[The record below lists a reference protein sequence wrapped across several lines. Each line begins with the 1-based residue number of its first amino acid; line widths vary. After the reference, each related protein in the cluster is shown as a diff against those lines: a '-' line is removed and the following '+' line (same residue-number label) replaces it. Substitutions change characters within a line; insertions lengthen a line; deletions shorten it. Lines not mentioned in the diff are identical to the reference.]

1 MMWPASIGSMHGGT
15 RTRTVVGSGDV
26 STADGTLR
34 VMTSTPNT
42 QVLPPAAAT
51 YDEMAGIGSI
61 FTFKKITSDINALTV
76 RASGAEMIDGANTVD
91 LTMQYETMS
100 IQSNGISYDVLFR
113 G

>member
-1 MMWPASIGSMHGGT
+1 MWPASMGSIHGGT
-15 RTRTVVGSGDV
+15 RTRTVANSGDV
-26 STADGTLR
+26 SPTDGTLR
-34 VMTSTPNT
+34 VLTSTPNT
-42 QVLPPAAAT
+42 QVLPPAASA
-51 YDEMAGIGSI
+51 YDEMTGIGSI
-61 FTFKKITSDINALTV
+61 FIFKKISSDINALTV